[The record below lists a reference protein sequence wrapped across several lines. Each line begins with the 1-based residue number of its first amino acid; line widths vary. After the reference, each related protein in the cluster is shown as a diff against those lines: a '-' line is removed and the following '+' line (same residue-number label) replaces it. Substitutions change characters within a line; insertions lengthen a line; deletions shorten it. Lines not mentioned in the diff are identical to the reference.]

1 MVFSL
6 AYHFLRDRESAE
18 EVAQEVFLSLH
29 RNLGSIQSPAHA
41 GFWLRKVT
49 VQRAFDEGRRR
60 KRRPQ
65 VALQDIAEPAAAVRP
80 GDPLLGETLRRLIAT
95 LGRCAAHGHDF
106 AVPGRPGPDG
116 NCSTAGHARSH
127 REKPPAALSG
137 AAAGANSSGAVW
149 ENSDG
154 LAGTGITRCAESQGP
169 FARFWRAG
177 SLESARAKTPPGARL
192 AVVAGYRCR
201 IRDRRRRRGNR
212 VPPASG

>member
-1 MVFSL
+1 MTGLATAGQALDFEELMRVHQSMVFSL

-60 KRRPQ
+60 KRQPQ

-95 LGRCAAHGHDF
+95 LADAPRMVMILRYQEDLDPMEIAQLLDMPVATVKSHLQ
-106 AVPGRPGPDG
+106 
-116 NCSTAGHARSH
+116 RSL
-127 REKPPAALSG
+127 ALLRG
-137 AAAGANSSGAVW
+137 K
-149 ENSDG
+149 
-154 LAGTGITRCAESQGP
+154 
-169 FARFWRAG
+169 
-177 SLESARAKTPPGARL
+177 LE
-192 AVVAGYRCR
+192 
-201 IRDRRRRRGNR
+201 RRGL
-212 VPPASG
+212 GEL